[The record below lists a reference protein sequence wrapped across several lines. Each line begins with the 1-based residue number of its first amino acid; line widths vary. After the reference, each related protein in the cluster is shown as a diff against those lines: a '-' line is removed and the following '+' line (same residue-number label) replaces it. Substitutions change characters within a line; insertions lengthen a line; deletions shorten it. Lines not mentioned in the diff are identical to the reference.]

1 MPVAAVDVLNG
12 FPFDGGEDLGV
23 DDEVDETPLLPPSDG
38 LQPQPVGVITWC
50 YPLFGVTIRAVG
62 RAVTATSLSISFAA
76 SRSAR
81 RISRRPCWPRRIM
94 LKRRL
99 TLGAGVGS
107 HE

>member
-38 LQPQPVGVITWC
+38 LQPQPVGVITGC

-62 RAVTATSLSISFAA
+62 RAVTATIAFDFFCCFTLSPAHLSATLLAA
-76 SRSAR
+76 ANHAETPSHAR
-81 RISRRPCWPRRIM
+81 RGRWEP
-94 LKRRL
+94 
-99 TLGAGVGS
+99 
-107 HE
+107 